1 MAPRRHLAP
10 CSLLRAPNGE
20 LPFVAQVK
28 KKIQQSNHSLHCPSL
43 SWFCHTFPCAS
54 EHTLRGTSHSPWS
67 WWQGG
72 HSRPGERHH
81 LRWGTPSNPRLT
93 AHLSMLSAGNTR
105 GEFPQL
111 TLPKP
116 ESWSHGHRYLPRGAH
131 LCFHLGDSLFR
142 QGAGLHH
149 RKSFCLQICKYFL
162 AIQKRSKGALFI
174 FSSP

>member
-1 MAPRRHLAP
+1 MCFWTHSKGDFPQPLELVAG
-10 CSLLRAPNGE
+10 RA
-20 LPFVAQVK
+20 
-28 KKIQQSNHSLHCPSL
+28 QQA
-43 SWFCHTFPCAS
+43 W
-54 EHTLRGTSHSPWS
+54 RTSP
-67 WWQGG
+67 
-72 HSRPGERHH
+72 

-93 AHLSMLSAGNTR
+93 AHLSVLSAGNTR
-105 GEFPQL
+105 GEFSQL

-174 FSSP
+174 FSSPWTNLAVLQMGDSNVIVISNSVVF